1 MLRSGQ
7 VVVLCVLAL
16 LTLGV
21 VMVNSAGMS
30 VDPGQAVTVESILLS
45 RSTIYM
51 ALAMVAM
58 GACAMLPVRRIVP
71 ASWLAEAG
79 STPPETGP
87 DGLLVSGEFAKGLFR
102 TLLGLW
108 PMWVLVAALLA
119 TLATVYLPGIGRTVN
134 GSSRWIS
141 LPAPGLESIQPSELA
156 KWAMVSILAWYGA
169 ANMHRMHKFWRGL
182 LPGLAAG
189 GVLAGFIVLE
199 DLGTGVLLGLVAC
212 VMLIAAGARVWQLV
226 VLAPA
231 PLTLVAV
238 AISSSQYRR
247 DRLLAF
253 LDPYADADGIGYHM
267 IQSMVAVANGQVAG
281 RGLGHGLQK
290 FGYLPEDRTDFL
302 FAIICEE
309 LGVAGALVVVALY
322 GGMLW
327 ACWSIIRR
335 ERAAMLKL
343 LGLGVVATV
352 GIQALINLAVVTGL
366 GPTKG
371 IALPLLSSGGTGWIL
386 TAASLGLIVAMDRT
400 QDGWSPAITSKHNSG
415 LDSTEPEE
423 PSDGTQGALQPEHPV
438 AAGPSTPDEHAR
450 WAPPDLFT
458 AGTLADTPDLHTE
471 ETPLEIAPAVN
482 ATESQA
488 TASAQPT
495 GESRQ
500 GFLFAAE
507 PDTASADAPPTDEPK
522 SDQSDEA
529 VALAESGLVLPVGDA
544 PMIEP
549 SGPLARVEPQPV
561 VDLITT
567 VHGPAEQLVI
577 SLADAPPQPAGGE
590 AGASLNNGAD
600 LLQRGV

>member
-1 MLRSGQ
+1 MLRPGQ

-30 VDPGQAVTVESILLS
+30 VDPSQAVTVESILLS

-51 ALAMVAM
+51 ALAVLAM
-58 GACAMLPVRRIVP
+58 AICALLPLRRIVP

-87 DGLLVSGEFAKGLFR
+87 DGLIVSGEFAKGFLR
-102 TLLGLW
+102 TIGGLW
-108 PMWVLVAALLA
+108 PMWLLIIA
-119 TLATVYLPGIGRTVN
+119 MLGALATVYLPGIGRTVN

-156 KWAMVSILAWYGA
+156 KWGIVAILAWYGA

-182 LPGLAAG
+182 LPGLVAG
-189 GVLAGFIVLE
+189 GAVAGFIVIE
-199 DLGTGVLLGLVAC
+199 DLGTGVLLGMVAC
-212 VMLIAAGARVWQLV
+212 VMLIAAGARLWQLAL
-226 VLAPA
+226 LAPA
-231 PLTLVAV
+231 PLTLVAL
-238 AISSSQYRR
+238 AITSSQYRR

-253 LDPYADADGIGYHM
+253 LDPYADPDGIGYHM
-267 IQSMVAVANGQVAG
+267 IQSMVAVANGEVAG

-322 GGMLW
+322 GGMLL

-335 ERAAMLKL
+335 EKAAMLKL

-352 GIQALINLAVVTGL
+352 GIQSLINLAVVTGL

-400 QDGWSPAITSKHNSG
+400 QTGWVPTLRSRTIDPLATHPAVESDGLSATSESAASLAAESPAPT
-415 LDSTEPEE
+415 
-423 PSDGTQGALQPEHPV
+423 
-438 AAGPSTPDEHAR
+438 AADDHSR
-450 WAPPDLFT
+450 WAPP
-458 AGTLADTPDLHTE
+458 G
-471 ETPLEIAPAVN
+471 
-482 ATESQA
+482 
-488 TASAQPT
+488 
-495 GESRQ
+495 
-500 GFLFAAE
+500 LFAAMTLPSAADNAVATPQAE
-507 PDTASADAPPTDEPK
+507 ESAATPTAAGDAAMTVTDHDQGLLFASTEGIDDLGGEAADAEIAVITDDCEESTEALDACDPVVTTSEATDEFSLAPDI
-522 SDQSDEA
+522 SLAASPTQGEEVTEPLTISLDDQSPAPRPETIVVSQSDEQIIGRH
-529 VALAESGLVLPVGDA
+529 V
-544 PMIEP
+544 
-549 SGPLARVEPQPV
+549 
-561 VDLITT
+561 
-567 VHGPAEQLVI
+567 
-577 SLADAPPQPAGGE
+577 
-590 AGASLNNGAD
+590 
-600 LLQRGV
+600 

>member
-30 VDPGQAVTVESILLS
+30 VDPTQAVTVESILLS
-45 RSTIYM
+45 RSTVYM
-51 ALAMVAM
+51 ALAMLAM
-58 GACAMLPVRRIVP
+58 AVCAMLPIRRIVP
-71 ASWLAEAG
+71 ASWLSSAG
-79 STPPETGP
+79 TTPTESCE
-87 DGLLVSGEFAKGLFR
+87 DGLLVSGDFARRFFR
-102 TLLGLW
+102 TVFSLW
-108 PMWVLVAALLA
+108 PMWLLVLAILGI
-119 TLATVYLPGIGRTVN
+119 LATVYLPGIGRTVN

-156 KWAMVSILAWYGA
+156 KWAMVAILAWYGA

-182 LPGLAAG
+182 LPGLAAAG
-189 GVLAGFIVLE
+189 AMAGFIVVE
-199 DLGTGVLLGLVAC
+199 DLGTGVLLGCVAC
-212 VMLIAAGARVWQLV
+212 VMLIAAGARLWQLA

-231 PLTLVAV
+231 PLTLVAL

-302 FAIICEE
+302 FAVICEE

-327 ACWSIIRR
+327 SCWSIIRR
-335 ERAAMLKL
+335 EKAAMLKL

-400 QDGWSPAITSKHNSG
+400 QDGWVPRVLSG
-415 LDSTEPEE
+415 RLSLGSGDSDVGWRKSDVGCVEVEDRTTEQA
-423 PSDGTQGALQPEHPV
+423 SSV
-438 AAGPSTPDEHAR
+438 AASVATDDHSR
-450 WAPPDLFT
+450 WAPPGLFAAMTMRSEADVAREARLVEAEAEAQEATMRAAAMAADGEQGLLFT
-458 AGTLADTPDLHTE
+458 ADGGERVVAQE
-471 ETPLEIAPAVN
+471 LEIIEPV
-482 ATESQA
+482 ESVI
-488 TASAQPT
+488 ASTVDRFDRA
-495 GESRQ
+495 G
-500 GFLFAAE
+500 GA
-507 PDTASADAPPTDEPK
+507 
-522 SDQSDEA
+522 
-529 VALAESGLVLPVGDA
+529 GLVE
-544 PMIEP
+544 MIGTFDEHA
-549 SGPLARVEPQPV
+549 GP
-561 VDLITT
+561 
-567 VHGPAEQLVI
+567 LVI
-577 SLADAPPQPAGGE
+577 SLDDVPAAVAPVATTRAAVDETAIG
-590 AGASLNNGAD
+590 
-600 LLQRGV
+600 RHV